1 MGYARTIAGR
11 LPVRPARGAR
21 GRRSRRRPDPGPGGP
36 GAPPP
41 AFAGLPRRE
50 GVPYD
55 HRVPA
60 DRAAVPAA
68 ERAAVVLRGGV
79 ICDGSASPRPAT
91 LVLQAGRI
99 AAVLPPEGAG
109 DAAGGSAGG
118 SGARVDGLPA
128 GARVIDCRGHLITPG
143 LIDAHT
149 HLFSSGDAASY
160 ESELLHASLPL
171 RTLRGAANARRM
183 LDDGITTVRDVCT
196 EGAGYADVALR
207 DAVAAGLCEGPRV
220 VPSGP
225 GIGITG
231 GYLPM
236 GIAPGVC
243 APTGCAIRDGESAIR
258 QEVRSQVSCGVAWIK
273 VFADWPC
280 TLPSGI
286 PQIAP
291 TFTAAELSALV
302 DEASRRGRRVAA
314 HVTSDAGARQAIACG
329 VASLEHLGSLSRETL
344 DLAASRGVYLVPTL
358 SVFEH
363 EAARATGAEQRAR
376 AEREREARAATFAQ
390 ALAAG
395 VPIASGSDIGAYP
408 HALGALSELRLLMEF
423 GMSPLAALTAATG
436 AAARLLGA
444 PDLGVIAPL
453 ATADLCVFRL
463 AGGAHDLG
471 ATLSKGAPIMV
482 LQGGELVRGAGAL
495 PSPSSG

>member
-1 MGYARTIAGR
+1 V
-11 LPVRPARGAR
+11 L
-21 GRRSRRRPDPGPGGP
+21 
-36 GAPPP
+36 
-41 AFAGLPRRE
+41 
-50 GVPYD
+50 
-55 HRVPA
+55 
-60 DRAAVPAA
+60 
-68 ERAAVVLRGGV
+68 LRGGV
-79 ICDGSASPRPAT
+79 ICDGSAPPRPAT
-91 LVLQAGRI
+91 LLLQAGRI
-99 AAVLPPEGAG
+99 AAVLPPDGAGHAGEGA
-109 DAAGGSAGG
+109 AGSG
-118 SGARVDGLPA
+118 SGARIDGAPADARAGGLPA
-128 GARVIDCRGHLITPG
+128 VARVIDCRGHLITPG

-149 HLFSSGDAASY
+149 HLFSSGSAASY
-160 ESELLHASLPL
+160 EAELLHASLPL

-183 LDDGITTVRDVCT
+183 LADGFTTVRDVCT

-207 DAVAAGLCEGPRV
+207 DAIAERLCDGPRV

-243 APTGCAIRDGESAIR
+243 VPTGCAIRDGEGAIR

-280 TLPSGI
+280 TLPSGL
-286 PQIAP
+286 PHVAP

-329 VASLEHLGSLSRETL
+329 IASLEHLGSLSRETL
-344 DLAASRGVYLVPTL
+344 DLAAARGVYLVPTL

-363 EAARATGAEQRAR
+363 EDARAVGAEQRAR

-395 VPIASGSDIGAYP
+395 VPIANGSDIGAYP
-408 HALGALSELRLLMEF
+408 HALGARSELRLLMEF
-423 GMSPLAALTAATG
+423 GMTPLAALAAATG
-436 AAARLLGA
+436 SAARLLGA

-463 AGGAHDLG
+463 ATGARDLG
-471 ATLSKGAPIMV
+471 ATLRGGAPVMV
-482 LQGGELVRGAGAL
+482 FQDGEPVRDAGAL
-495 PSPSSG
+495 PSLSPA